1 MKRDSQ
7 SQLTMR
13 LTLILFEAF
22 MLVDEILLDKMST
35 SLA

>member
-1 MKRDSQ
+1 
-7 SQLTMR
+7 MR

-22 MLVDEILLDKMST
+22 MRLMVVDEFLLDRMST